1 MSLNIIQ
8 QFFFKLF
15 TFIVTAIYSFNG
27 GVIAP
32 STEAPIKAVNP
43 DEVKL
48 TFVTVADPQISNY
61 MFDRY
66 QALQEAVIDLE
77 NAECNFDA
85 IVGIGDIAENGLAE
99 EYQLVIDE
107 FKDIDA
113 RYIMAT
119 GNHDTRLRS
128 YKQIVKRFT
137 KFTNAL
143 NGEENVALNSYAE
156 GKLAYSEE
164 VNGYK
169 FIVMGADNASFE
181 EAYISEAQLEWL
193 DAELA
198 SADADKP
205 VFVLLHQP
213 LKLTHNLPNNW
224 GNGTNKEAGSVGEQS
239 DAIKAI
245 LAKNGAN
252 KPVVLLTGHLHAG
265 FSEFSYEKIETFH
278 SFNVPAFSIDNE
290 DGAEGGDGSGLTY
303 IVEVYDDEILFRARN
318 LEEGKWMPQ
327 FDTTINLRPQQ

>member
-1 MSLNIIQ
+1 MSLNLIQ

-15 TFIVTAIYSFNG
+15 TFIVTTIYSFNG
-27 GVIAP
+27 GVVAP
-32 STEAPIKAVNP
+32 STEAPIKAVDP
-43 DEVKL
+43 DNVKL

-66 QALQEAVIDLE
+66 QVLQEAVIDLK
-77 NAECNFDA
+77 NAECDFDA

-99 EYQLVIDE
+99 EYQLVLDE

-119 GNHDTRLRS
+119 GNHDTRLRN
-128 YKQIVKRFT
+128 YKQMVNRFT

-143 NGEENVALNSYAE
+143 NGEESKGLDAYAE
-156 GKLAYSEE
+156 GKLAYAEE
-164 VNGYK
+164 VNDYK
-169 FIVMGADNASFE
+169 FIVMGADKASFE

-239 DAIKAI
+239 DAIKSI

-252 KPVVLLTGHLHAG
+252 KTVVLITGHLHAG
-265 FSEFSYEKIETFH
+265 FSEFSYEKIDTFH
-278 SFNVPAFSIDNE
+278 SFNVPALNIDNK

-327 FDTTINLRPQQ
+327 FDTTISY

>member
-8 QFFFKLF
+8 QFFLKLF
-15 TFIVTAIYSFNG
+15 TVIMTVIYSTNG
-27 GVIAP
+27 GVVAP

-43 DEVKL
+43 DEVKM

-66 QALQEAVIDLE
+66 QVLQEAVMDLE
-77 NAECNFDA
+77 NAECDIDA

-99 EYQLVIDE
+99 EYQLVYDE

-113 RYIMAT
+113 HFIMAS
-119 GNHDTRLRS
+119 GNHDIRLRS
-128 YKQIVKRFT
+128 YDQVVNRFNS
-137 KFTNAL
+137 FIDAL
-143 NGEENVALNSYAE
+143 NGGEGDVASKAYEE
-156 GKLAYSEE
+156 GKLAYVDE

-169 FIVMGADNASFE
+169 FIVLGSDKATFE
-181 EAYISEAQLEWL
+181 EAYLSDAQLEWL
-193 DAELA
+193 DKELA

-205 VFVLLHQP
+205 VFVVIHQP

-224 GNGTNKEAGSVGEQS
+224 GNGTNKNAGSVGAQS
-239 DAIKAI
+239 EALKAV
-245 LAKNGAN
+245 LAKNGAD
-252 KPVVLLTGHLHAG
+252 KPVVLLNGHLHAG

-290 DGAEGGDGSGLTY
+290 DGAEGGDGSGITY

-327 FDTTINLRPQQ
+327 FDTTITL

>member
-27 GVIAP
+27 GVVAP
-32 STEAPIKAVNP
+32 STEAPIKAVDP
-43 DEVKL
+43 DNVKL

-66 QALQEAVIDLE
+66 QVLQEAVIDLE
-77 NAECNFDA
+77 NAEYDFDA

-99 EYQLVIDE
+99 EYQLVVDA
-107 FKDIDA
+107 FANVDA

-128 YKQIVKRFT
+128 YKQIVNRFT
-137 KFTNAL
+137 RFTNAL
-143 NGEENVALNSYAE
+143 NGEESTPLNSYEE
-156 GKLAYSEE
+156 GKLAYAEE

-169 FIVMGADNASFE
+169 FIVMGADKTAFE
-181 EAYISEAQLEWL
+181 EAYISEAQLNWL

-205 VFVLLHQP
+205 VFVILHQP

-224 GNGTNKEAGSVGEQS
+224 GNGTNKNAGSVGPQN
-239 DAIKAI
+239 DAIKAV
-245 LAKNGAN
+245 LAKNGAD
-252 KPVVLLTGHLHAG
+252 KTVVLITGHLHAG
-265 FSEFSYEKIETFH
+265 FSEFSYEKIDTFH
-278 SFNVPAFSIDNE
+278 SFNVPALNIDNK

-327 FDTTINLRPQQ
+327 FDTTINLRPVA